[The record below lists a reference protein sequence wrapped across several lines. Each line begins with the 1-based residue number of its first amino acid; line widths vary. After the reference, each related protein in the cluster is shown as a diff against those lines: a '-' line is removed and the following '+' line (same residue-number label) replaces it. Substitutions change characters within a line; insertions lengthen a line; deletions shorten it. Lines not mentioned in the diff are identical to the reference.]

1 MGNKRFGIVR
11 IHFAILALLLAYN
24 FLDGQEQKD
33 SSGLADIFV
42 QSSESKPSDEVV
54 EVEPVVVGRGS
65 WNEAPEPVTNDG
77 DIKEKL
83 SKNSPIGE
91 LDAIET
97 KQANFDQNGL
107 PLLPPKVMP
116 AVNLNRNFEGTLVL
130 QPRKLGFVKS
140 FAYQLENA
148 SGKRLAFVDTQ
159 GLHSV
164 NPLQYNGKKVNL
176 LGKLEPIEPGS
187 KKLVIR
193 AKIIRLIE

>member
-11 IHFAILALLLAYN
+11 IHFAILALLLTFN

-33 SSGLADIFV
+33 SSGLADIFA
-42 QSSESKPSDEVV
+42 QNSESKPSDEVV
-54 EVEPVVVGRGS
+54 EVEPVVVGRES
-65 WNEAPEPVTNDG
+65 WKEAPESATNSG
-77 DIKEKL
+77 EKKEKL
-83 SKNSPIGE
+83 SEISPIGE

-148 SGKRLAFVDTQ
+148 SGKRLAYVDTQ

>member
-1 MGNKRFGIVR
+1 MGNKRFSIVR
-11 IHFAILALLLAYN
+11 IHFAIFALLLAFN
-24 FLDGQEQKD
+24 FLDGQEQKG
-33 SSGLADIFV
+33 SSGLADIFA
-42 QSSESKPSDEVV
+42 QSSESKSSDEVV
-54 EVEPVVVGRGS
+54 EVEPVVVGRDS
-65 WNEAPEPVTNDG
+65 WNEAPNSETNG
-77 DIKEKL
+77 GEKKEKL
-83 SKNSPIGE
+83 SENSQVGE

-148 SGKRLAFVDTQ
+148 SGKRLAYVDTQ
-159 GLHSV
+159 ELRSI

>member
-1 MGNKRFGIVR
+1 MGNKRFGILR
-11 IHFAILALLLAYN
+11 IHFAILAVILAFN

-42 QSSESKPSDEVV
+42 QNAESKPSNQVV
-54 EVEPVVVGRGS
+54 EIEPVVVGRDS
-65 WNEAPEPVTNDG
+65 WNEASDSKTNGG
-77 DIKEKL
+77 DKNEKL
-83 SKNSPIGE
+83 SKISPIGE

-130 QPRKLGFVKS
+130 QPRKLGFIKS

-148 SGKRLAFVDTQ
+148 SGKRLAYVDTQ
-159 GLHSV
+159 GLRSI

-193 AKIIRLIE
+193 AKIIRLVE

>member
-11 IHFAILALLLAYN
+11 IDFAILALLLAFK

-33 SSGLADIFV
+33 SSGLADIFA
-42 QSSESKPSDEVV
+42 QSSESTPSDAVV
-54 EVEPVVVGRGS
+54 EVEPVVVGRDS
-65 WNEAPEPVTNDG
+65 WKEAPKSANNGGEK
-77 DIKEKL
+77 KEKL
-83 SKNSPIGE
+83 SENSPISE

-130 QPRKLGFVKS
+130 QPRKFGSVKI

-148 SGKRLAFVDTQ
+148 SGKRLAYVDTQ
-159 GLHSV
+159 GLRSV

>member
-1 MGNKRFGIVR
+1 MGNKRFGMVR
-11 IHFAILALLLAYN
+11 IHFAILGLILAFN

-42 QSSESKPSDEVV
+42 QSSESKPSDQVV
-54 EVEPVVVGRGS
+54 EVEPIVVGRDS
-65 WNEAPEPVTNDG
+65 WDQTPSSKTNDG
-77 DIKEKL
+77 DKKEKL
-83 SKNSPIGE
+83 SANLPIGE

-97 KQANFDQNGL
+97 KQANFDQDGL

-130 QPRKLGFVKS
+130 QPRKLGFIKS
-140 FAYQLENA
+140 FPYQLENS
-148 SGKRLAFVDTQ
+148 SGKRIAYVDTQ
-159 GLHSV
+159 GVRSV
-164 NPLQYNGKKVNL
+164 NPLQYNGKRVNL

>member
-1 MGNKRFGIVR
+1 MGNKRFGILR
-11 IHFAILALLLAYN
+11 IDFAILAVILAFN

-42 QSSESKPSDEVV
+42 QNAESKPSNQVV
-54 EVEPVVVGRGS
+54 EIEPVVVGRDS
-65 WNEAPEPVTNDG
+65 WNEASDSKTNGG
-77 DIKEKL
+77 DKNEKL
-83 SKNSPIGE
+83 SKISPIGE

-130 QPRKLGFVKS
+130 QPRKLGFIKS

-148 SGKRLAFVDTQ
+148 SGKRLAYVDTQ
-159 GLHSV
+159 GLRSI

>member
-11 IHFAILALLLAYN
+11 IHFAIFALLLTFN

-33 SSGLADIFV
+33 SSGLADIFA
-42 QSSESKPSDEVV
+42 QNSESKPSDEVV
-54 EVEPVVVGRGS
+54 EVEPVVVGRDS
-65 WNEAPEPVTNDG
+65 WKEAPESATHG
-77 DIKEKL
+77 GEKKEKL
-83 SKNSPIGE
+83 SENSPIGE

-97 KQANFDQNGL
+97 KQANLDQNGL

-148 SGKRLAFVDTQ
+148 SGKRLAYVDTQ
-159 GLHSV
+159 GLHTV
-164 NPLQYNGKKVNL
+164 NPLQYNGKRVNL

>member
-1 MGNKRFGIVR
+1 MGNKRFGMVR
-11 IHFAILALLLAYN
+11 IHFAILGLILAFN

-42 QSSESKPSDEVV
+42 QSSESKPSDQVV
-54 EVEPVVVGRGS
+54 EVEPIVVGRDSWDQTPGS
-65 WNEAPEPVTNDG
+65 KTNDG
-77 DIKEKL
+77 DKKEKL
-83 SKNSPIGE
+83 SANLPIGE

-97 KQANFDQNGL
+97 KQANFDRDGL

-130 QPRKLGFVKS
+130 QPRKLGFIKS
-140 FAYQLENA
+140 FPYQLENS
-148 SGKRLAFVDTQ
+148 SGKRIAYVDTQ
-159 GLHSV
+159 GVRSV
-164 NPLQYNGKKVNL
+164 NPLQYNGKRVNL

>member
-1 MGNKRFGIVR
+1 MVR
-11 IHFAILALLLAYN
+11 IHFAILGLILAFN

-42 QSSESKPSDEVV
+42 QSSESKPSDQVV
-54 EVEPVVVGRGS
+54 EVEPIVVGRDSWDQTPGS
-65 WNEAPEPVTNDG
+65 KTNDG
-77 DIKEKL
+77 DKKEKL
-83 SKNSPIGE
+83 SANLPIGE

-97 KQANFDQNGL
+97 KQANFDRDGL

-130 QPRKLGFVKS
+130 QPRKLGFIKS
-140 FAYQLENA
+140 FPYQLENS
-148 SGKRLAFVDTQ
+148 SGKRIAYVDTQ
-159 GLHSV
+159 GVRSV
-164 NPLQYNGKKVNL
+164 NPLQYNGKRVNL